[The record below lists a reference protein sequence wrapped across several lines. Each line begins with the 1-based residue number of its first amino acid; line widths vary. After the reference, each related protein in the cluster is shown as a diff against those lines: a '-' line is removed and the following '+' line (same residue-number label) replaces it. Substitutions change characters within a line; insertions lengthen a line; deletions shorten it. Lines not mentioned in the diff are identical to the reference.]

1 MPLICQIYKSAKKD
15 EMYLYVEKKDGL
27 KRVPEALLQQFGKPI
42 EAMVLLLKPER
53 ELAQADI
60 SKVMDGIKMKGFYLQ
75 MPPPKDD
82 YMLNLHKDRPESG
95 VR

>member
-1 MPLICQIYKSAKKD
+1 
-15 EMYLYVEKKDGL
+15 
-27 KRVPEALLQQFGKPI
+27 
-42 EAMVLLLKPER
+42 MVLLLTPER

-60 SKVMDGIKMKGFYLQ
+60 KKVMDGIKMQGFYLQ
-75 MPPPKDD
+75 MPPPKDN